1 MLGITL
7 IFITAVITYLTV
19 FILHLHIV
27 HRRRYAD
34 LTVVDNFITFELH
47 RSANKNPRPFV
58 PPPPYNRT
66 PRRQR
71 QQN

>member
-1 MLGITL
+1 MLGIIL
-7 IFITAVITYLTV
+7 IFIAAVIAYLTV

-47 RSANKNPRPFV
+47 QSANRKPVIP

-71 QQN
+71 QN